1 MHSRRKDACTARH
14 ANFVWRVKGQYKNM
28 SKSLA
33 TKNVAAVL
41 IGVGL
46 VFAFTFSFAQT
57 AKADALSDLQAQVNA
72 LLAQIAAMQGG
83 SGSQQAGGL
92 ACSLT
97 FKQNLTIG
105 STGTE
110 VLALQKFLNSIDG
123 TQLATTGAG
132 SPGNETSY
140 FGSISRAAVSKFQQK
155 YGITPTAGYWG
166 PISRAKANSLC
177 TTTTPPVVTIPPG
190 GGVVTPTGPGIT
202 IAAAAQPANSLAP
215 KSAARVPFTT
225 FTLTNNT
232 SSAVTVNG
240 ITIQRTGLAQDAVFS
255 GLVLVDQ
262 NGLQVGTSKTLNSNH
277 QAVVG
282 DTFTLNAGE
291 SKTYTVAGNMAADQ
305 TSYSG
310 QVVSVSV
317 IGVNTSVPVTGSLPI
332 TGAQQTV
339 NNTLTLGSVSTSTSA
354 FDPQSTQTK
363 NIGDTRVK
371 FSGIKFTAGSTEDL
385 KLYSIRW
392 RQVGTAS
399 SVDLANVETVV
410 DDVAYP
416 TNVSIDGKYYTTSFP
431 GGLLIEKGF
440 SKDMHVRGDI
450 VGTNSASRT
459 VDFDIDKVTDVYFVG
474 QTYGYGVAP
483 SGTFQ
488 PWYGGFATTI
498 NAGTVTT
505 IGKANEV
512 PAQNIAPN
520 VANQPLGGFVADIKG
535 EPISA
540 AQMIFQFNYSSGAA
554 SSNLLTNV
562 SLVDED
568 GKVVAGPVDGV
579 VTVLSQQ
586 KVTFSDSVTF
596 PTGRHIYTLKG
607 KVPTS
612 VANNVTIT
620 ASTTPSSDW
629 TTITGQT
636 SGNTITIS
644 TGVFAMNTMT
654 VKTATLAITMSTT
667 PTSQTVPAGR
677 QGLTMA
683 NVKIDA
689 SQSGEDV
696 RMSSIPIE
704 LTVVTGVVGDITS
717 CQLFDGSTALNTG
730 SNVPTNAAS
739 GTHTTFTFDNSKII
753 PKGAILT
760 LALKCNVSSN
770 ATTGATY
777 VWSLDST
784 DTFTATGASG
794 SSVTPSVTT
803 GDSGT
808 FTIGAATLS
817 IATDPSS
824 PAYTLAVA
832 GTSGVTLG
840 AYKFSALNSDV
851 TLTRVGVNLGS
862 VTASSTEADI
872 GQLTLWAG
880 GSQIGTV
887 TFPGSARA
895 ATSTNLSLVVPAT
908 QSVTITV
915 KGDLAA
921 QGATLPS
928 HPGAL
933 LTVDVDVNGATG
945 NKNTSGISEGS
956 TIDPTGSSAVSGVR
970 VFRTVPTVAR
980 ITPSSSTLVAQAG
993 VTLYQFSI
1001 KADAANDLALARLT
1015 INVATSSVSTTNG
1028 TTSVGSLKVFAYTD
1042 SSFSNGVPGFTD
1054 GQVVATITAL
1064 LSGGNNVATT
1074 SSILTI
1080 PKGQTYYFRVTGE
1093 VTQVAGSTGS
1103 AGSVT
1108 TKLVGD
1114 SAYPSLSTL
1123 MGDLATVSTSNFL
1136 WSPLSTTSTAAA
1148 ANLDWTN
1155 GFGVTGLPS
1164 GGTDSFTLTK

>member
-1 MHSRRKDACTARH
+1 
-14 ANFVWRVKGQYKNM
+14 M

-72 LLAQIAAMQGG
+72 LLAQIAAMKGG
-83 SGSQQAGGL
+83 SGSQKTGGL
-92 ACSLT
+92 VCSLT
-97 FKQNLTIG
+97 FTRNLTVG
-105 STGTE
+105 STGAE
-110 VLALQKFLNSIDG
+110 VMEVQKLLNSIDG
-123 TQLATTGAG
+123 TQVATAGAG

-140 FGSISRAAVSKFQQK
+140 FGGKTKAAVSKFQQK
-155 YGITPTAGYWG
+155 YGITPTAGYWV

-177 TTTTPPVVTIPPG
+177 TTTTPPVVTTPPG

-202 IAAAAQPANSLAP
+202 IAATAQPANSLAP
-215 KSAARVPFTT
+215 KGAARVPFTT

-291 SKTYTVAGNMAADQ
+291 SKTYTVSGNMAADQ

-354 FDPQSTQTK
+354 FDPQATQTK
-363 NIGDTRVK
+363 NIGDTNVK

-392 RQVGTAS
+392 RQVCTAS
-399 SVDLANVETVV
+399 SVDLANVQTIVEDQPYETM
-410 DDVAYP
+410 
-416 TNVSIDGKYYTTSFP
+416 VSADGKYYTTSFP

-440 SKDMHVRGDI
+440 SKDLYVRGDL

-483 SGTFQ
+483 SGTYQ
-488 PWYGGFATTI
+488 PWYNGYATTI

-520 VANQPLGGFVADIKG
+520 VANQPLGGYVADIKG
-535 EPISA
+535 EAIQV
-540 AQMIFQFNYSSGAA
+540 AQQIFQINYSTGAA
-554 SSNLLTNV
+554 SSNLITNV
-562 SLVDED
+562 TIVDEN

-579 VTVLSQQ
+579 AIAGTEQ
-586 KVTFSDSVTF
+586 KVTFTDAVTY
-596 PTGRHIYTLKG
+596 PTGRHIYTMKG
-607 KVPTS
+607 KIPTTVS
-612 VANNVTIT
+612 NNVTVT
-620 ASTTPSSDW
+620 ASTTPSSQW
-629 TTITGQT
+629 TNVTGAV
-636 SGNTITIS
+636 SGNTISIS
-644 TGVFAMNTMT
+644 TSNFTMNTMT
-654 VKTATLAITMSTT
+654 VKTATLAITMSST
-667 PTSQTVPAGR
+667 PASQTVPAGR

-683 NVKIDA
+683 NVKLDA

-696 RMSSIPIE
+696 RMSSIPLR

-730 SNVPTNAAS
+730 SNVPSNAAS
-739 GTHTTFTFDNSKII
+739 GTATTFTFDNSKII
-753 PKGAILT
+753 PKGAILN

-832 GTSGVTLG
+832 GTSGVTLC

-895 ATSTNLSLVVPAT
+895 ATSTNLSLVVPAN

-921 QGATLPS
+921 QGANLPS
-928 HPGAL
+928 LPGAL

-945 NKNTSGISEGS
+945 NKNTSGTSEGS
-956 TIDPTGSSAVSGVR
+956 TIDPSGSTAVSGVR
-970 VFRTVPTVAR
+970 VFRTIPTVAK
-980 ITPSSSTLVAQAG
+980 IALSDTSLVAQGG
-993 VTLYQFSI
+993 VTLYRFSI
-1001 KADAANDLALARLT
+1001 KADAANDLALGRLT
-1015 INVATSSVSTTNG
+1015 VNVATSTGTAANG
-1028 TTSVGSLKVFAYTD
+1028 TTSVSSLKVYGYTD
-1042 SSFSNGVPGFTD
+1042 SSFSSGVPGFTD
-1054 GQVVATITAL
+1054 GQVVATITGL
-1064 LSGGNNVATT
+1064 LNGGNNVATT
-1074 SSILTI
+1074 SSIVTI
-1080 PKGQTYYFRVTGE
+1080 QKGATYYFKVVGD
-1093 VTQVAGSTGS
+1093 VTQNAGTTNS
-1103 AGSVT
+1103 ACSVT
-1108 TKLVGD
+1108 TKIVGD
-1114 SAYPSLSTL
+1114 SAYPYLSTL
-1123 MGDLATVSTSNFL
+1123 MGTLAAVSPNNFL
-1136 WSPLSTTSTAAA
+1136 WSPMSTSSS
-1148 ANLDWTN
+1148 ANVGNRDWTN
-1155 GFGVTGLPS
+1155 GFGVSGLPS
-1164 GGTDSFTLTK
+1164 GGTDSVTLTKAQ

>member
-1 MHSRRKDACTARH
+1 MHVRSRRFFGTSRM
-14 ANFVWRVKGQYKNM
+14 KGQITTM
-28 SKSLA
+28 SKALA
-33 TKNVAAVL
+33 TKNVAALL

-46 VFAFTFSFAQT
+46 VLAFTFSFAST
-57 AKADALSDLQAQVNA
+57 AKADTISDLQAQVQA
-72 LLAQIAAMQGG
+72 LLAQITALQGG
-83 SGSQQAGGL
+83 TGSQQTGGLVCPAGGF
-92 ACSLT
+92 T
-97 FKQNLTIG
+97 QNLTIG
-105 STGTE
+105 NTGTQ
-110 VLALQKFLNSIDG
+110 VMAVQKFLNSIDG

-177 TTTTPPVVTIPPG
+177 TTTTPPVVKIPPG

-215 KSAARVPFTT
+215 KSAARVPVTS

-255 GLVLVDQ
+255 GLVLIDQ

-277 QAVVG
+277 QAIVG

-354 FDPQSTQTK
+354 FDPQATQTK
-363 NIGDTRVK
+363 NIGDTNVK

-399 SVDLANVETVV
+399 SVDLANVQTIVEDQPYETM
-410 DDVAYP
+410 
-416 TNVSIDGKYYTTSFP
+416 VSADGKYYTTSFP

-440 SKDMHVRGDI
+440 SKDMYVRGDL

-483 SGTFQ
+483 SGTYQ
-488 PWYGGFATTI
+488 PWYNGYATTI

-520 VANQPLGGFVADIKG
+520 VANQPLGGYVADIKG
-535 EPISA
+535 EAIQV
-540 AQMIFQFNYSSGAA
+540 AQQIFQINYSSGAA
-554 SSNLLTNV
+554 SSNLITNV
-562 SLVDED
+562 TIVDEN

-579 VTVLSQQ
+579 NVAGGEQ
-586 KVTFSDSVTF
+586 KVTFTDAVTY
-596 PTGRHIYTLKG
+596 PTGRHIYTMKG
-607 KVPTS
+607 KIPTTVS
-612 VANNVTIT
+612 NNVTVT
-620 ASTTPSSDW
+620 ASTTPSSQW
-629 TTITGQT
+629 TNVTGSV
-636 SGNTITIS
+636 SGNTISIS
-644 TGVFAMNTMT
+644 TSNFTMNTMT
-654 VKTATLAITMSTT
+654 VKTATLAITMSST
-667 PTSQTVPAGR
+667 PASQTVPAGR

-683 NVKIDA
+683 NVKLDA

-696 RMSSIPIE
+696 RMSSIPLR

-730 SNVPTNAAS
+730 SNVPSNAAS
-739 GTHTTFTFDNSKII
+739 GTATTFTFDNSKII
-753 PKGAILT
+753 PKGAILN

-770 ATTGATY
+770 AATGAQYT
-777 VWSLDST
+777 WSVNSG
-784 DTFTATGASG
+784 DTFTGTGASG
-794 SSVTPSVTT
+794 ASVSPSVTT
-803 GDSGT
+803 GNSGT

-817 IATDPSS
+817 VTTDPSS

-851 TLTRVGVNLGS
+851 TLTRVGVTLGT
-862 VTASSTEADI
+862 VTASSTEADL

-887 TFPGSARA
+887 TFPGSGRS
-895 ATSTNLSLVVPAT
+895 ATSSSLSLVVPSNGSIT
-908 QSVTITV
+908 VTV

-921 QGATLPS
+921 QGQNLPS
-928 HPGAL
+928 LPGAL
-933 LTVDVDVNGATG
+933 LTVDVEVNGAT
-945 NKNTSGISEGS
+945 S
-956 TIDPTGSSAVSGVR
+956 TGT
-970 VFRTVPTVAR
+970 
-980 ITPSSSTLVAQAG
+980 
-993 VTLYQFSI
+993 
-1001 KADAANDLALARLT
+1001 AA
-1015 INVATSSVSTTNG
+1015 NG
-1028 TTSVGSLKVFAYTD
+1028 TTSVSSLKVYGYTD
-1042 SSFSNGVPGFTD
+1042 SSFSSGVPGFTD
-1054 GQVVATITAL
+1054 GQVVATITGL
-1064 LSGGNNVATT
+1064 LNGGNNVATT
-1074 SSILTI
+1074 SSIVTI
-1080 PKGQTYYFRVTGE
+1080 PKGATYYFKVVGD
-1093 VTQVAGSTGS
+1093 VTQNAGTTNS

-1108 TKLVGD
+1108 TKIVGD
-1114 SAYPSLSTL
+1114 SAYPYLSTL
-1123 MGDLATVSTSNFL
+1123 MGTLAAVSPNNFL
-1136 WSPLSTTSTAAA
+1136 WSPMSTSSSAHVG
-1148 ANLDWTN
+1148 NRDWTN
-1155 GFGVTGLPS
+1155 GFGVSGLPS
-1164 GGTDSFTLTK
+1164 GGTDSVTLTKAQ